1 MKKFYQFQ
9 FSKNAERQFADFEVV
24 IQRRIVKKLD
34 FYEKSDNPLS
44 FAKKLKG
51 LDGKFSFRVGDYRVI
66 VVPKDANSFIVLV
79 ILKIGHRREVYEDV

>member
-1 MKKFYQFQ
+1 MKKIYQFQ
-9 FSKNAERQFADFEVV
+9 FSKNAERQFADFEAV

-34 FYEKSDNPLS
+34 FYEKSENPLS

-51 LDGKFSFRVGDYRVI
+51 LDDKFSFRVGDYRVI
-66 VVPKDANSFIVLV
+66 VVPKDANNFIVLV